1 MFTLQSLSHLL
12 RRTHVKILLSEDLQD
27 GIRIKGLQI
36 ADPFC
41 SSIKKKK
48 YSNAMSSQI
57 RLSAEKLGYDSFS
70 HSFF

>member
-1 MFTLQSLSHLL
+1 M
-12 RRTHVKILLSEDLQD
+12 QD

-48 YSNAMSSQI
+48 YSNAMPSQI
-57 RLSAEKLGYDSFS
+57 QLSAEKLGYDSFS